1 MKTMHTTHFCAAA
14 LLGALTVLAVTPV
27 VAQSGPAK
35 PSKQE
40 RQAMSKS
47 QRAVRKAER
56 KMEKRDAKMGDT
68 MNAMGQRNSPG
79 MMSGGMMSGDTTAPS
94 MMNNTAAVQANIDRA
109 NKTLNDMT
117 ALLNQMD
124 ARHRGGSQ

>member
-1 MKTMHTTHFCAAA
+1 MKTMHTARFCAAA
-14 LLGALTVLAVTPV
+14 LLGALTVLAVTPAF
-27 VAQSGPAK
+27 AQSGPAK

-56 KMEKRDAKMGDT
+56 KMEKRDAKMGDN
-68 MNAMGQRNSPG
+68 MNAMGQMNSPG
-79 MMSGGMMSGDTTAPS
+79 MMSGDMMAPS
-94 MMNNTAAVQANIDRA
+94 MMNNTVAAQGNIDRA
-109 NKTLNDMT
+109 NKTLSDMV